1 MLLAVGMRRM
11 LSLRCSRRYGRTF
24 DAIVGWFF
32 FFKQKTAYEM
42 RISDWSSDVCS
53 SDLGPVDAVV
63 DAVFSQQVRFIG
75 AGTIGVAALWTL
87 LKIVGPIARGIQGSI
102 ASSRARG
109 HGEVVELGERDLSFN
124 IVVGTIL
131 GSLVPIAG
139 LLWFFAQGGPIAANP
154 VAVISATL
162 LFLLFIGAII
172 AAVTGYM
179 AGLIGASNSPVS
191 GVGILAIIA
200 ASLMLL
206 LLFGRDNRS
215 EERRGGKGCVSTC

>member
-1 MLLAVGMRRM
+1 MFPTR
-11 LSLRCSRRYGRTF
+11 LSA
-24 DAIVGWFF
+24 D
-32 FFKQKTAYEM
+32 
-42 RISDWSSDVCS
+42 
-53 SDLGPVDAVV
+53 PH
-63 DAVFSQQVRFIG
+63 
-75 AGTIGVAALWTL
+75 
-87 LKIVGPIARGIQGSI
+87 GSI

-206 LLFGRDNRS
+206 LFFGRDNNEADTAALVAYALFTPAIVFS
-215 EERRGGKGCVSTC
+215 VATIERQS